1 MFLLQIRVLSS
12 NTKKGEIE
20 RTFCLSL
27 IFCVLYD
34 NTCDYLTYTMSTS
47 GFTGK
52 SPLGNLYQKGEEKRR
67 KERAS
72 LMLSG
77 PVRGGDSGPPMA
89 GDSGLRAGS
98 SCHARR
104 CPLRSSTGISPESP
118 VSPETPAPARPET
131 PASSCVQ
138 LRSFAEHVCLLEKT
152 LRSLWDPRRLRPF
165 GGRRLRSPQP
175 GALVFAH
182 RCLVRRLRPR
192 PETPVSQ
199 ARRLRPR
206 PETPVPQG
214 RRLRC

>member
-1 MFLLQIRVLSS
+1 M
-12 NTKKGEIE
+12 E
-20 RTFCLSL
+20 
-27 IFCVLYD
+27 YD

-104 CPLRSSTGISPESP
+104 CPLRSSTGISPKSP

-152 LRSLWDPRRLRPF
+152 LRRLWDPRRLRPF
-165 GGRRLRSPQP
+165 GGGDSGLPSLVRWCLLTDAWSGHSAPGRRLRSPK
-175 GALVFAH
+175 
-182 RCLVRRLRPR
+182 PR
-192 PETPVSQ
+192 DSAP
-199 ARRLRPR
+199 
-206 PETPVPQG
+206 G
-214 RRLRC
+214 RRLRCPKQIGRAHV